1 MALYIPPLIFK
12 LMLCNYYFL
21 QNLWSLL
28 LKLHIPFDI
37 KIWFDENVLPLFER
51 ILTSPF
57 SVQIKISSTPPE
69 KKKSVKGLHLLACN
83 FSTCTLYI

>member
-1 MALYIPPLIFK
+1 MALSTFPHIFK
-12 LMLCNYYFL
+12 LKLCNHYFL
-21 QNLWSLL
+21 RNLWSLL

-37 KIWFDENVLPLFER
+37 KIQFDENVLPPFER

-57 SVQIKISSTPPE
+57 SMQIKISSTPPE

-83 FSTCTLYI
+83 FSTCALH